1 MSSLAASSP
10 DLQVP
15 SPPQVLASLIREA
28 SNEDRVS
35 MSRLSELCTA
45 DPNVAVEI
53 LRLVNSPAYYRG
65 DRVVSVQRA
74 VAVLGVRALRN
85 LAICT
90 AARACASAERL
101 GGFDLRAFW
110 EDSLRRAVAAQLLAV
125 RQPESG
131 WEPSEA
137 FTAGL
142 LQDLGLIALV
152 QTFPDRAQ
160 RWSEGAAEDPGARRR
175 REVELFGVPHD
186 AVLPQLAERW
196 ELPTELSVPLVHH
209 HDPSSAP
216 EGWGP
221 RCRLLCQA
229 ELLASVL
236 SCADRRGA
244 LDRARQVLALDMGM
258 SAGAVD
264 DLVDALARQVEET
277 ARALGMEVQAQPSL
291 EEILRSANRS
301 LIALNMSYEDL
312 VKKLERTVAEK
323 EELARELA
331 RRNRELEQLSLSDAL
346 TGMPNRRAFSG
357 RLAYEVAR
365 TARSGGELV
374 VLLGDVDKFKSV
386 NDTWGHE
393 FGDTVLKSVAAR
405 MSESVRQ
412 TDMAARV
419 GGEEFAV
426 ILPGTDRAG
435 GLVVAEKILQAL
447 RGQALATPTGERRAF
462 TISLGM
468 VWVQGPVSGP
478 VDTAAMASRIY
489 RVADKALYASKEGGR
504 DRVTEVPQ
512 PLPWTT

>member
-1 MSSLAASSP
+1 MSLPAPAPP

-15 SPPQVLASLIREA
+15 SPPQVLAAIIREA
-28 SNEDRVS
+28 SDDAGVS
-35 MSRLSELCTA
+35 MARLADLCTA

-74 VAVLGVRALRN
+74 VAVLGTRSLRN
-85 LAICT
+85 LALCT
-90 AARACASAERL
+90 AARACARPEEL
-101 GGFDLRAFW
+101 GEFDLRRFW
-110 EDSLRRAVAAQLLAV
+110 EDSLRRAVAAQLVA
-125 RQPESG
+125 QKAPEAG

-137 FTAGL
+137 FTVGL
-142 LQDLGLIALV
+142 LQDLGVVALV
-152 QTFPDRAQ
+152 RTYPERAAS
-160 RWSEGAAEDPGARRR
+160 WVEHAGAMPHVR
-175 REVELFGVPHD
+175 REREIELFGVSHD
-186 AVLPQLAERW
+186 QVLPQLAERW
-196 ELPTELSVPLVHH
+196 DLPPELAIPLVHH
-209 HDPSSAP
+209 HEARAAP
-216 EGWGP
+216 AGWGS

-236 SCADRRGA
+236 TCSDRRNA
-244 LDRARQVLALDMGM
+244 LDQARQVLALDLGWD
-258 SAGAVD
+258 AAIVD
-264 DLVDALARQVEET
+264 DLVDELATQVEET
-277 ARALGMEVQAQPSL
+277 ARALGMEVAAQPSL

-312 VKKLERTVAEK
+312 VKKLERTLAEK

-357 RLAYEVAR
+357 RLSYEIAR
-365 TARSGGELV
+365 TARSGGDLV
-374 VLLGDVDKFKSV
+374 VLLGDVDRFKSV

-393 FGDTVLKSVAAR
+393 FGDTVLKSVAAVL
-405 MSESVRQ
+405 SGAVRQ

-419 GGEEFAV
+419 GGEEFAI
-426 ILPGTDRAG
+426 ILPGTDRVGA
-435 GLVVAEKILQAL
+435 LIVAEKILHAL
-447 RGQALATPTGERRAF
+447 RARTLETPTGERRAF

-468 VWVQGPVSGP
+468 VWVQGPVSRAI
-478 VDTAAMASRIY
+478 DTAAMASRIY